1 MFLWEIYIASNNKT
15 HLGLQEN
22 CPIFLLN
29 FNRSWN
35 FS

>member
-1 MFLWEIYIASNNKT
+1 MFLWEIYFAGKNKT

-22 CPIFLLN
+22 CPICLSDS
-29 FNRSWN
+29 NRSWN